1 MAMIRCPICGE
12 KFSDTYRS
20 CPFCE
25 EEEALRQGEQIRRG
39 VNQGGKRVSRR
50 RQQPSLLSPMLV
62 LLILILAALLVYL
75 LYGDKLAQT
84 LFGQSATQQVEET
97 IQSDGTEDE
106 DTVTMP
112 EDSDVIDEET
122 DQTDDEGTNTGDAT
136 QVDPATLPET
146 LTMAYLGS
154 PRKEFTMSVGDAPIP
169 LTVSGGTGT
178 YTWSSSD
185 DGIASVDETGKV
197 TAISAGQATL
207 TVSDGTGK
215 GTCVV
220 IVKAGTGTG
229 SSGTGA
235 GNSGTSSGS
244 SGTLKAG
251 AAVVVN
257 GGGGVFV
264 RSGPGTSYEA
274 LATVSNGDSIQIV
287 ESAGDGWYKITFSGM
302 GGASTTGYM
311 KGDYLA
317 NQ

>member
-12 KFSDTYRS
+12 KFSDTYRH

-25 EEEALRQGEQIRRG
+25 EEEALRQGEQIRR
-39 VNQGGKRVSRR
+39 NVSRGGRRTAHR
-50 RQQPSLLSPMLV
+50 RQQPSLLSPLLI

-75 LYGDKLAQT
+75 LYGDKLAET
-84 LFGQSATQQVEET
+84 LFGEAEQQQQEEVL
-97 IQSDGTEDE
+97 DGQQD
-106 DTVTMP
+106 DGSVTMP
-112 EDSDVIDEET
+112 EDGEVSDGEET
-122 DQTDDEGTNTGDAT
+122 EGTESEDPS
-136 QVDPATLPET
+136 QVDPSTLPET
-146 LTMAYLGS
+146 LTIAYLGS
-154 PRKEFTMSVGDAPIP
+154 SRKEFTMSVGDDPIP
-169 LTVSGGTGT
+169 LTASGGTGT

-185 DGIASVDETGKV
+185 DGIASVDENGKV

-215 GTCVV
+215 GTCAV
-220 IVKAGTGTG
+220 IVKAGSGTG
-229 SSGTGA
+229 ST
-235 GNSGTSSGS
+235 GTSSGTS
-244 SGTLKAG
+244 TSGGSLKAG

-287 ESAGDGWYKITFSGM
+287 ESAGDGWYKITFSGL
-302 GGASTTGYM
+302 GGAATTGYM

>member
-12 KFSDTYRS
+12 KFSDTYRH

-25 EEEALRQGEQIRRG
+25 EEEALRQGEQIRRN
-39 VNQGGKRVSRR
+39 VNRGGKRSAHR
-50 RQQPSLLSPMLV
+50 RQQPSLLSPLLV

-75 LYGDKLAQT
+75 LFGDKLAQT
-84 LFGQSATQQVEET
+84 LFGQSASQQVEET
-97 IQSDGTEDE
+97 LDQTEDG
-106 DTVTMP
+106 DVTMP
-112 EDSDVIDEET
+112 EVDGMEDPDAET
-122 DQTDDEGTNTGDAT
+122 EPEGTETT
-136 QVDPATLPET
+136 DPSQADPSTLPET
-146 LTMAYLGS
+146 LTIAYLGN
-154 PRKEFTMSVGDAPIP
+154 PKEEFTMTVGDDPIP
-169 LTVSGGTGT
+169 LTASGGTGT

-185 DGIASVDETGKV
+185 DGIVSVDAEGKV

-220 IVKAGTGTG
+220 IVKAGTSTGT
-229 SSGTGA
+229 SSGGSTDA
-235 GNSGTSSGS
+235 SGS

-287 ESAGDGWYKITFSGM
+287 ESAGDGWYKITFSGI
-302 GGASTTGYM
+302 GGATTTGYM